1 MFPAWSY
8 RLGAR
13 GAASGVRLAR
23 ANLARVKTVP
33 PSAPVPPASPQDP
46 HWRAGARPDA
56 DPRGGAPPGPGASPE
71 PVPAQSPGRPRR
83 AGEDPAALAR
93 AVELTRRHAALRPAT
108 ESDVGAGVAD
118 DVRRIL
124 EPLASMAV
132 EEFCQR
138 CVIEVA
144 APWERRIIAAR
155 HGARPLT
162 DDHDDAAT
170 VFALA
175 ARVAATGQRERQPDD
190 VTRGLPYATATPLR
204 VHDIPFA
211 TVIMI
216 RRRDEPGFGPLEL
229 TAIDE
234 VAWAAA
240 TSLERADLR
249 RRMREAVARA
259 DRAAA
264 QLRGLV
270 DTALE
275 LRHALVPERVVEIVE
290 RRGSSIFSVPTHLEL
305 DDAPSS
311 GAQRAPLVGADGRAR
326 GAIEL
331 AAPASPDGDDRE
343 LLELLAALA
352 QSALEAGELT
362 SELAARE
369 ARWRTLVQHAPIGIM
384 ETGPDATVR
393 WWNERAGQLWGWV
406 ANAPATLPP
415 GARDAFA
422 ELWRRAASSTL
433 SQSRDLVGVEFG
445 GRAHDLRVVAQR
457 IPGTGGH
464 DSVLTLVDDVTEWR
478 LVTEELRHAQTMEL
492 RGQVAGSI
500 VHDFNNLLTL
510 IAGYADIVRAQVDP
524 PTQASVDEIS
534 AAAERAAALA
544 AQLQTLGRTQQAAP
558 RALDPSDVLEA
569 NAAVIERIVGRAI
582 QIRWG
587 RRDSGL
593 VVVDPDR
600 FEQLVL
606 NLTLNARDAMP
617 EGGTV
622 TFSLEREPG
631 VTVAR
636 RHDVAATGDYV
647 VLRVAD
653 TGVGMDEATRLRC
666 FEPLFT
672 TKGLKGNG
680 LGLTAARRLMHD
692 SAGSITV
699 DSAPGR
705 GSTFEVVLP
714 VHHAAAAPA
723 PPEEAASLEPGGAP
737 VDDPAQRRAATIL
750 VVEDDAAQRR
760 LVESILARLG
770 HTVIAVESA
779 REALARAQSLL
790 ALDLL
795 VSDVVLGESSGD
807 IVARQLRA
815 SRPGLAVILVSG
827 TATADVLEGLEGAT
841 FVPKPFLPSDLV
853 AAVDALLAP
862 PPQRAVGSKR

>member
-1 MFPAWSY
+1 M
-8 RLGAR
+8 
-13 GAASGVRLAR
+13 
-23 ANLARVKTVP
+23 P
-33 PSAPVPPASPQDP
+33 PSAPVPPASPHDP
-46 HWRAGARPDA
+46 PRRGDAELDRDPLGESPARTSVAA
-56 DPRGGAPPGPGASPE
+56 DPATVGSSP
-71 PVPAQSPGRPRR
+71 RPRR

-93 AVELTRRHAALRPAT
+93 AVELTRRHAALRAAT
-108 ESDVGAGVAD
+108 DSDVGEGVAD

-124 EPLASMAV
+124 EPLATMAV

-144 APWERRIIAAR
+144 APWERRIDATQS
-155 HGARPLT
+155 GAPPLT
-162 DDHDDAAT
+162 ADDDASTA
-170 VFALA
+170 AELA
-175 ARVAATGQRERQPDD
+175 ARVAASGQRERQPAD

-204 VHDIPFA
+204 VHDVPFA

-216 RRRDEPGFGPLEL
+216 RRRDEPGFGPMEL

-259 DRAAA
+259 DRAAM

-275 LRHALVPERVVEIVE
+275 LRHALEPARVAELVE
-290 RRGSSIFSVPTHLEL
+290 RRGSDIFSAPAHVTW
-305 DDAPSS
+305 DDAASP
-311 GAQRAPLVGADGRAR
+311 GAQRVPLVGADGHAR

-331 AAPASPDGDDRE
+331 ESAASPDGEDRE

-369 ARWRTLVQHAPIGIM
+369 ARWRTLVEHAPIGIM
-384 ETGPDATVR
+384 ETGPDAAVR
-393 WWNERAGQLWGWV
+393 WWNERAGQLWGWTLD
-406 ANAPATLPP
+406 APATLPAR
-415 GARDAFA
+415 ARDEFA

-433 SQSRDLVGVEFG
+433 PQSRDLVGVEFG

-457 IPGTGGH
+457 IPEAGGH
-464 DSVLTLVDDVTEWR
+464 GSVLTLVDDVTEWR

-510 IAGYADIVRAQVDP
+510 ISGYADIVRAQVDAP
-524 PTQASVDEIS
+524 AQAGVDEIA
-534 AAAERAAALA
+534 AAAERAAALV

-558 RALDPSDVLEA
+558 RVLDPADVLEA
-569 NAAVIERIVGRAI
+569 NAAVIERIVGRTV
-582 QIRWG
+582 QIRWD
-587 RRDSGL
+587 RRGSGL
-593 VVVDPDR
+593 VLVDPDR

-617 EGGTV
+617 DGGTV
-622 TFSLEREPG
+622 TFSLAREPG
-631 VTVAR
+631 ATVAR
-636 RHDVAATGDYV
+636 RHDVAPGGDYV

-653 TGVGMDEATRLRC
+653 TGVGMDEATRQRC

-699 DSAPGR
+699 ESALGQ

-714 VHHAAAAPA
+714 VHG
-723 PPEEAASLEPGGAP
+723 EDGAP
-737 VDDPAQRRAATIL
+737 SRSESAKSMHAVDVAPHETSPRRAATIL

-770 HTVIAVESA
+770 HTVIAVDSA
-779 REALARAQSLL
+779 GEALARGQSLL
-790 ALDLL
+790 GLDLL

-807 IVARQLRA
+807 AVARQLRA
-815 SRPGLAVILVSG
+815 WRPDLGVILVSG
-827 TATADVLEGLEGAT
+827 TATADVLTGLEGAT
-841 FVPKPFLPSDLV
+841 FLSKPFLPSDLV
-853 AAVDALLAP
+853 SAVDALLAA
-862 PPQRAVGSKR
+862 PPQRGVGSNR

>member
-1 MFPAWSY
+1 MAQ
-8 RLGAR
+8 
-13 GAASGVRLAR
+13 VRSAR
-23 ANLARVKTVP
+23 ANIARVVVVP
-33 PSAPVPPASPQDP
+33 RITPVPPASPQDP
-46 HWRAGARPDA
+46 HGRARDEPDRDPLGGGPAGDPTPERPT
-56 DPRGGAPPGPGASPE
+56 R
-71 PVPAQSPGRPRR
+71 RPRR

-93 AVELTRRHAALRPAT
+93 AVELTRRHAALRPTT

-118 DVRRIL
+118 DVDRIL
-124 EPLASMAV
+124 GPLASMAV
-132 EEFCQR
+132 EEFCQH

-144 APWERRIIAAR
+144 APWERRIVAAR
-155 HGARPLT
+155 LGAGPLAG
-162 DDHDDAAT
+162 DDAAT
-170 VFALA
+170 AADLA
-175 ARVAATGQRERQPDD
+175 VRVGASGQRERQPDD

-204 VHDIPFA
+204 VHDIPLA
-211 TVIMI
+211 TIVMI
-216 RRRDEPGFGPLEL
+216 RRRDEPGFGPMEL

-259 DRAAA
+259 DRAAV

-275 LRHALVPERVVEIVE
+275 LRSALDPPHVVEIVE
-290 RRGSSIFSVPTHLEL
+290 RRGRGIFNAPTHLDL
-305 DDAPSS
+305 D
-311 GAQRAPLVGADGRAR
+311 GAAQSPTTRHAPLVGADGHLR
-326 GAIEL
+326 GALEL
-331 AAPASPDGDDRE
+331 GAPASPDGDDRE

-352 QSALEAGELT
+352 QSALEAGDLT

-369 ARWRTLVQHAPIGIM
+369 ARWRTLVQHAPIGII
-384 ETGPDATVR
+384 ETGPDAAVR
-393 WWNERAGQLWGWV
+393 WFNERAGQLWGWTTDDPV
-406 ANAPATLPP
+406 TLPA
-415 GARDAFA
+415 GARDEFT

-433 SQSRDLVGVEFG
+433 PQSRDLVGVEFA

-457 IPGTGGH
+457 IPGTAGH

-510 IAGYADIVRAQVDP
+510 IAGYAGIVRAEVAP
-524 PTQASVDEIS
+524 SAQAGIDEIA
-534 AAAERAAALA
+534 AAAERAAALV

-558 RALDPSDVLEA
+558 RVLDPADVLGA

-582 QIRWG
+582 EIRWD
-587 RRDSGL
+587 RRDAGL

-631 VTVAR
+631 ATVAQ
-636 RHDVAATGDYV
+636 RHDVAARGDYV

-653 TGVGMDEATRLRC
+653 TGVGMDETTRLRC

-699 DSAPGR
+699 DSAPGQ

-714 VHHAAAAPA
+714 VHLEGTAAPTA
-723 PPEEAASLEPGGAP
+723 VPVEAARGGADTGD
-737 VDDPAQRRAATIL
+737 VSDGRRAATIL
-750 VVEDDAAQRR
+750 VVEDDPAQRR
-760 LVESILARLG
+760 LVERVLARLG
-770 HTVIAVESA
+770 HTVIAVGSA
-779 REALARAQSLL
+779 SEALARGADLEG
-790 ALDLL
+790 LDLL
-795 VSDVVLGESSGD
+795 VSDVVLGEGSGD
-807 IVARQLRA
+807 AVARQLRA
-815 SRPGLAVILVSG
+815 VVPGLAVILVSG
-827 TATADVLEGLEGAT
+827 TARADVLAGIEGAI
-841 FVPKPFLPSDLV
+841 FLPKPFLPSDLV
-853 AAVDALLAP
+853 SAVDTLLAP
-862 PPQRAVGSKR
+862 PRQRGAGSNR